1 MPETTAMVSV
11 CLHYWAGAKAAA
23 GVERETVE
31 ATTVAEAVAAAAE
44 QHGDPRFAR
53 ILNVSSVL
61 LENRV
66 LRGHDLRRVLT
77 DPVEVDVLPPFAGG

>member
-1 MPETTAMVSV
+1 MVSV

-31 ATTVAEAVAAAAE
+31 ATTVAEAVAVAA
-44 QHGDPRFAR
+44 QRHGDPRFAR

-61 LENRV
+61 MDNRV
-66 LRGHDLRRVLT
+66 LRGHELRKVLT
-77 DPVEVDVLPPFAGG
+77 DSVEVDVLPPFAGG